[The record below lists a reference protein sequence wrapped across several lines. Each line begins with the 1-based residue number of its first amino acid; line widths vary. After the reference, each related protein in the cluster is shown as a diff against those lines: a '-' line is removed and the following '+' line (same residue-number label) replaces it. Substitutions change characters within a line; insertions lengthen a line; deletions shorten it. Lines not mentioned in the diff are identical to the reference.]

1 MGLGELFATALRAL
15 GSHKLRSGLTL
26 FGVVVGVMTVVTVVS
41 AISGLNE
48 FVATNLVNLNPDVL
62 VFTRY
67 GILRS
72 RNEFVLA
79 NRRKPLTVLD
89 LRLVEANCRSC
100 AAVGAQAGQSAA
112 VKSGNRK
119 LGGVEVTGYSANVV
133 SMLNLDLEA
142 GRFFSPT
149 EEEHAAPVAI
159 IGADVKDEIFPDLDP
174 INRMIFV
181 HGFPMRVIGVQKR
194 LGKMLGQAR
203 DKVLFVPITFL
214 NKVLSGD
221 RGLAILVR
229 PQDGMAGLDRVQ
241 DEVRTI
247 LRSARKTRFKADDP
261 FGVVGSK
268 AVAALWQSLT
278 QGAYFMMIIVSGM
291 SLVVGAIVIANIMF
305 VSVVERTREIG
316 LRKALGAR
324 SKDIRRQFLL
334 ESTLLS
340 LSGGMAGV
348 ALGALASATI
358 SLLLFPVA
366 VRLQFV
372 LLGLG
377 LAVLTGVVAGFAP
390 SSLAAQKTPIEALRY
405 E

>member
-1 MGLGELFATALRAL
+1 MGLRELFATSLGAL

-26 FGVVVGVMTVVTVVS
+26 FGVVIGVTTVVAVVS
-41 AISGLNE
+41 IISGLNE

-72 RNEFVLA
+72 RSEFLLA
-79 NRRKPLTVLD
+79 NRRKPLTTTE
-89 LRLVEANCRSC
+89 LRLVEANCLSC
-100 AAVGAQAGQSAA
+100 AAVGAQAGQSAT
-112 VKSGNRK
+112 VKSGSHK
-119 LGGVEVTGYSANVV
+119 LGAVEVTGYTANVV
-133 SMLNLDLEA
+133 SMLNLDLEM
-142 GRFFSPT
+142 GRFFNPS

-159 IGADVKDEIFPDLDP
+159 IGADVRDEIFPGIDP
-174 INRMIFV
+174 INRTIFV
-181 HGFPMRVIGVQKR
+181 HGYPMRVIGVQKR

-203 DKVLFVPITFL
+203 DKVVFVPLTFL
-214 NKVLSGD
+214 TKVLSSD

-229 PQDGMAGLDRVQ
+229 PRGGMAGLDRVQ
-241 DEVRTI
+241 DEVRTL
-247 LRSARKTRFKADDP
+247 LRSARKTRFKSDDP
-261 FGVVGSK
+261 FGVVGSR
-268 AVAALWQSLT
+268 AVQALWHSIT
-278 QGAYFMMIIVSGM
+278 QGIYSATILVSGM

-305 VSVVERTREIG
+305 VTVVERTREIG

-340 LSGGMAGV
+340 LSGGIAGA
-348 ALGALASATI
+348 ALGGLVAALI
-358 SLLLFPVA
+358 SIFFFPA
-366 VRLQFV
+366 VVRPQFIV
-372 LLGLG
+372 LGLG

-390 SSLAAQKTPIEALRY
+390 SSLAAKKTPIEALRY

>member
-1 MGLGELFATALRAL
+1 MRLGDLFATSFRAL

-26 FGVVVGVMTVVTVVS
+26 LGVIIGVMTVVAVVS
-41 AISGLNE
+41 VISGLNE
-48 FVATNLVNLNPDVL
+48 FVATNLLNLNPDVL

-72 RNEFVLA
+72 RSEFLLA
-79 NRRKPLTVLD
+79 NRRKPLTSAD
-89 LRLVEANCRSC
+89 QRLVEANCRSC
-100 AAVGAQAGQSAA
+100 AAVGAQASRTAA

-119 LGGVEVTGYSANVV
+119 LGAVEVTGYTANAVT
-133 SMLNLDLEA
+133 MLNFDLET
-142 GRFFSPT
+142 GRFFNPS
-149 EEEHAAPVAI
+149 EEQHAAPVAI
-159 IGADVKDEIFPDLDP
+159 IGADVKDQIFPGLDP
-174 INRMIFV
+174 INRRIFV
-181 HGFPMRVIGVQKR
+181 HGYPVRVIGVQKR
-194 LGKMLGQAR
+194 LGRMLGQSR

-214 NKVLSGD
+214 TKVLSSD
-221 RGLAILVR
+221 RGLSILVR
-229 PQDGMAGLDRVQ
+229 PQGGMAGLDRVQ
-241 DEVRTI
+241 DEVRTL

-268 AVAALWQSLT
+268 AVQAVWQSIT
-278 QGAYFMMIIVSGM
+278 QGAYFATIIVSGM

-340 LSGGMAGV
+340 LSGGVVGV
-348 ALGALASATI
+348 ALGALAAAATSI
-358 SLLLFPVA
+358 FFPA
-366 VRLQFV
+366 VVRPQFIV
-372 LLGLG
+372 LGLG
-377 LAVLTGVVAGFAP
+377 LAVLTGVIAGLAP
-390 SSLAAQKTPIEALRY
+390 SSLAAAKTPIEALRY